1 MVVTAIGTIGNT
13 YIVREQDR
21 FYFKDASVLWLQKIS
36 DVNSRFVDYWFKSSS
51 FFEQLEVGNGATVD
65 TLSISKLNVMDF
77 PLPPLAEQQR
87 IVAKLDAAFAEI
99 DRAIDI
105 VEETTLQSVQV
116 YQNEL
121 SKSFKNIDEC
131 EPRRTL
137 KDVAK
142 VFGRGKSKHRPRNDE
157 RLYGDKIPFIQTGN
171 VSNAKMYVDSFDKGY
186 SEFGIS
192 QSKIWD
198 KGTVC
203 ITIAANIAELAILDM
218 DACFPDS
225 LIGVYPDKEITSS
238 EYIFY
243 LLSFFQIYI
252 KSKSKGSAQ
261 QNINLATFESETF
274 PFPSNLANQNQIVDR
289 LKKLQEEL
297 GLYQSLQSEKLHEMR
312 NLKSALL
319 VQELQSEAA

>member
-1 MVVTAIGTIGNT
+1 MGKLK
-13 YIVREQDR
+13 E
-21 FYFKDASVLWLQKIS
+21 IS
-36 DVNSRFVDYWFKSSS
+36 
-51 FFEQLEVGNGATVD
+51 
-65 TLSISKLNVMDF
+65 I

-87 IVAKLDAAFAEI
+87 IVAKLDATFAEI
-99 DRAIDI
+99 DAAITL
-105 VEETTLQSVQV
+105 VKETTAQSSQV

-121 SKSFKNIDEC
+121 SKIFKNIEDC

-142 VFGRGKSKHRPRNDE
+142 EFGRGKSKHRPRNDE

-171 VSNAKMYVDSFDKGY
+171 VSNAKMYVDSFDKSY

-192 QSKIWD
+192 QSKIWG

-203 ITIAANIAELAILDM
+203 ITIAANIAELAILDI

-225 LIGVYPDKEITSS
+225 VIGVYPDKEITSS

-261 QNINLATFESETF
+261 QNINLATFEYETF
-274 PFPSNLANQNQIVDR
+274 PFPSNLANQNQIVDK
-289 LKKLQEEL
+289 LNKLQQEL

-312 NLKSALL
+312 NLKSAILA
-319 VQELQSEAA
+319 QELQSEAA